1 MRARATSITHKKDR
15 ETRAMLVLDVVEKA
29 LKDSGKI
36 HEKLK
41 VTNDLLIQVAD
52 DVLSSP
58 KK

>member
-1 MRARATSITHKKDR
+1 MRARNTGNTLKKDR

-29 LKDSGKI
+29 LKDSGEI